1 MKGLISMK
9 VSVDQEGCISCGFCV
24 NECPDIFDFNEEDK
38 SYVLKQPDSSEEEAV
53 RDCAEGCPVS
63 VINVEE

>member
-1 MKGLISMK
+1 ME
-9 VSVDQEGCISCGFCV
+9 VSVDREGCISCGYCV
-24 NECPDIFDFNEEDK
+24 NQCPEVFEFDDEEKSRVIKQPSESEED
-38 SYVLKQPDSSEEEAV
+38 LV